1 MKMPVTQ
8 SELQNDVSVLSRVSC
23 CHGTKLEWIAK
34 GPTNVRFVNPS
45 QTAKP
50 IGTRKRSIN
59 SPNVGVKRP
68 KLLHWY
74 RSLSRRVFQS
84 SDVEGPV
91 TVSTNG
97 IDAITGPF
105 SRL

>member
-1 MKMPVTQ
+1 
-8 SELQNDVSVLSRVSC
+8 
-23 CHGTKLEWIAK
+23 
-34 GPTNVRFVNPS
+34 
-45 QTAKP
+45 
-50 IGTRKRSIN
+50 
-59 SPNVGVKRP
+59 
-68 KLLHWY
+68 
-74 RSLSRRVFQS
+74 LSRRVFQS